1 MNSAHLHLLVNHVP
15 IIGGAFASLLLLWG
29 ILKGGKPVIYAAL
42 AMLILCGVASGL
54 AMNSGEGAE
63 EVLENPV
70 YGVSEQAMH
79 AHEEA
84 AEFANWF
91 MIAVSVLSLATLA
104 VSRLRERRIFHIIL
118 LVLSLGA
125 NAAMART
132 GFLGGKIRH
141 TEISGAAGG
150 QATEQPGG
158 EEEDDD

>member
-1 MNSAHLHLLVNHVP
+1 MNPAHFHLLVNHVP

-29 ILKGGKPVIYAAL
+29 ILKGGKPVIHAAL
-42 AMLILCGVASGL
+42 AMLIACGVASGL

-79 AHEEA
+79 EHEEA
-84 AEFANWF
+84 AEFANWL

-104 VSRLRERRIFHIIL
+104 VGKLRERRIFHVIL

-141 TEISGAAGG
+141 TETGTTVGG
-150 QATEQPGG
+150 QAAEPAGG
-158 EEEDDD
+158 EADDD